1 ELQVDGGQFEPALT
15 SLAITDVRVGAHG
28 FALVRREQLNSLL
41 QVTSTKN
48 LALVVPGHGDKG
60 FDDLALK
67 AKRVKGTVVV
77 SDPQLKRK
85 ELKDVSIFSIGAL
98 KVVGSPEFA
107 PQPSVEIAVLAAK
120 ANFDADARNWSN
132 FAANARAEFRR
143 LVVSCLAPEHH
154 SRLEMYAFKK
164 LSDSAHRVIVRV
176 PQDAALEFLAKSAVG
191 HSLTFQAVWRDEAH
205 KEFLDSVF
213 CVEWLG
219 PKSLPDAR
227 AVLLRIAKH
236 FGLQQNRTGFGVR
249 VPIVEVAEAR
259 KILKPND
266 SRFNDSNR
274 HLVGRIRYFVYGLPD
289 GTSRAEVAKLLLDK
303 LQLAALVGGPLR
315 RGGHLVFPVA
325 IDQEPNKDTFELSTG
340 LNLLVSRIL
349 LLRPL
354 HARLTAIA
362 YLRWSNG
369 LLTLKLA
376 RSSVLWIKRSDLSGG
391 GGPRSA
397 SNEANDFAE
406 AVRQSLRQ
414 NDAAVS
420 KWRTARVALK
430 QRVPENFKLS
440 LVPGDGN
447 CLFEAVARAAN
458 FILPTRCTAAGL
470 RHDCV
475 QTIQQV
481 SLFRDRFADDLDLSN
496 FCKGM
501 AREATYGDELCAL
514 SSVFTLLNFN
524 QCTLAMLALVST
536 SATMGITTMMLKF
549 LACLLVLQA
558 LALRRR
564 PCLPCRLNFK
574 MPTRCTLPVVGV
586 FPVEKLSS

>member
-1 ELQVDGGQFEPALT
+1 MFDPDNVHRASAEPSRRNPVPAVQIQRPSRVRWEELQVDGGQFEPALT

-340 LNLLVSRIL
+340 PV
-349 LLRPL
+349 LLRPSPL
-354 HARLTAIA
+354 
-362 YLRWSNG
+362 SE
-369 LLTLKLA
+369 K
-376 RSSVLWIKRSDLSGG
+376 SVPKRTVVPKSKVRPQP
-391 GGPRSA
+391 PRESHP
-397 SNEANDFAE
+397 
-406 AVRQSLRQ
+406 
-414 NDAAVS
+414 AA
-420 KWRTARVALK
+420 
-430 QRVPENFKLS
+430 P
-440 LVPGDGN
+440 
-447 CLFEAVARAAN
+447 
-458 FILPTRCTAAGL
+458 
-470 RHDCV
+470 
-475 QTIQQV
+475 
-481 SLFRDRFADDLDLSN
+481 
-496 FCKGM
+496 
-501 AREATYGDELCAL
+501 
-514 SSVFTLLNFN
+514 
-524 QCTLAMLALVST
+524 T
-536 SATMGITTMMLKF
+536 SACSSDSHRISALEQRLADLEASTQQRFVDQEARTKSLEGKMDAGFAQVLAKLNSLQPVTTT
-549 LACLLVLQA
+549 A
-558 LALRRR
+558 
-564 PCLPCRLNFK
+564 
-574 MPTRCTLPVVGV
+574 
-586 FPVEKLSS
+586 